1 MFSRKNTEQKSDQY
15 KNWKELYDLF
25 GADEQKNTYNTSLS
39 RDDIYKKIMKK
50 KRFEGT
56 NIQSS
61 IAKTYKF
68 TNITNIEIQYNTDIF
83 LMKCKNMPDYYMF
96 VTYEHQNC
104 PVNGEDL
111 NGKVEDVKCKSEDW
125 GNNYDVNGY
134 PGFYFNEYTKF
145 TLKFNINIVND
156 NKTEYT
162 IKIIIA
168 EKLTPLYKVKYTD
181 EIDKQ
186 LRTIVKHGKSL
197 DKNNLYI
204 NSNNEVKFVEH
215 NDKGTIGQFPN
226 FADLTDTPTEIKQE
240 TIDTYFNVKNFL
252 INKCD
257 TTKNY
262 EGIGGLKCENDIC
275 TIIEEEKKEEPK
287 EEEAGSSG
295 KSWFSNMFKRSKQT
309 TETPETPE
317 TAEAETT
324 ETKTEAE
331 AETETPEAETSET
344 KTEPEPEPI
353 NKDEVKKKVIEYVT
367 KYIDS
372 KGTEFDQKELEDLI
386 NKYRELSR
394 KFNFFSTDPAKKIS
408 KSLEMWSKNQCSI
421 ILLRTL
427 VESIDNADKSL
438 ENLLNEKEVELFK
451 SECKFKSI
459 TMKMYTNEDAIDNIK
474 NNCKNGFDSSCKK
487 ILNKLDNL
495 IIKIEEEKK
504 E

>member
-104 PVNGEDL
+104 PVNGADL
-111 NGKVEDVKCKSEDW
+111 NDNVEDVKCKGEDW

-134 PGFYFNEYTKF
+134 PGFYFNEDTKF

-287 EEEAGSSG
+287 EEEDGSSG
-295 KSWFSNMFKRSKQT
+295 KSWFSNLFKRSKQT
-309 TETPETPE
+309 TETPE

-324 ETKTEAE
+324 ETKTEPEAETAE
-331 AETETPEAETSET
+331 AETETPET
-344 KTEPEPEPI
+344 KPI
-353 NKDEVKKKVIEYVT
+353 NKDELKKEVIEYVT
-367 KYIDS
+367 EYINKNGDYDND
-372 KGTEFDQKELEDLI
+372 KIILNKLI
-386 NKYRELSR
+386 NKYRESLKSN

-408 KSLEMWSKNQCSI
+408 KSLERWSKNDCSSI
-421 ILLRTL
+421 DLRTL
-427 VESIDNADKSL
+427 VESIDDKTL
-438 ENLLNEKEVELFK
+438 TDLLNYNEVELFK
-451 SECKFKSI
+451 SKCGYKPI
-459 TMKMYTNEDAIDNIK
+459 TIYTNEKNIDNIK
-474 NNCKNGFDSSCKK
+474 NNCNNGFDSSCKK